1 MDGIVFF
8 ATGDLGPVV
17 EFYADVVGAEV
28 WLEQPDCT
36 VLTHGGFRFGF
47 CGRAE
52 TDDCAIPTFVY
63 DDRAGVDAAHER
75 VGDRARDAPAANE
88 TYDIYRFFADD
99 PDGRT
104 AEFQTFLDPAVE

>member
-52 TDDCAIPTFVY
+52 TDDCATRPSSTTTARAWTRPTSGW
-63 DDRAGVDAAHER
+63 ATAHATR
-75 VGDRARDAPAANE
+75 PR
-88 TYDIYRFFADD
+88 
-99 PDGRT
+99 
-104 AEFQTFLDPAVE
+104 